1 MAWSFIDSTKAS
13 SGVTTAT
20 SITCTMPSFSS
31 GDLAIITAYRDQD
44 LGDWTT
50 NTAGWTRNISRRDQ
64 SGRDRSTAVFYKVLG
79 SSEPNPVLQYSDG
92 SSEEY
97 SWMVHVFRSDKPLTQ
112 GNVLGDFQG
121 TGNQNNPSPPTPIVT
136 LTQDNSLIVCVAIVT
151 HGDITSVSGPTGFT
165 MADSLFGLSQ
175 VHKQQMLAY
184 DLDGGS
190 EGAKTL
196 GTWNN
201 SFSNTRGEYTSYALT
216 FVQDSTVNVTSFD
229 DGRVD
234 AGDINQIITGTGFKT
249 QNGTSRIDI
258 GDSADYA
265 TATKVQQTSID
276 SWTDTSIQFDTNI
289 SAFADGTLYL
299 WVTNRDGDRGDA
311 FAFAKGLP
319 DYSQFVKLT
328 DPDIYHRFNNSYAD
342 EQGFFPAN
350 GQASTGSFGFVATPI
365 TRNNTHAWTI
375 NDELSRIEMSDS
387 AFTNVT
393 VTHTRREIGG
403 WIRLDRVH
411 QVPSAIWEE
420 GGGFNNLYIVIGFGN
435 RLLLNVADSNNG
447 FKAQAFSDFKLAP
460 NRDYHVLMRMEGT
473 GGINGLE
480 CYIDGVLQTSPAVG
494 TPLGSA
500 VMGTHSGDFSY
511 GRPDSILDTGGTDI
525 QYPGAQGT
533 LYSDWVTY
541 SEYGGGAPML
551 GTERRFNLFE
561 MGARADVTITAGT
574 QSAMQTQLDAL
585 ANSVRPDKPLC
596 IVVETPTSGSDLTL
610 EANNVTFDPRASIH
624 VQWSSTGT
632 LTWKNLNGSNA
643 SISSVSNNGTINIV
657 TPSILSLTG
666 IEAGTEVRIYSAG
679 TTTELAGQEVV
690 NSGTFSASIGVNSVD
705 VRLLSLEFQNLV
717 IRAVD
722 TTSDVS
728 IPVQQLIDRQYAND

>member
-13 SGVTTAT
+13 NNATTAT

-44 LGDWTT
+44 VGDWTT

-79 SSEPNPVLQYSDG
+79 SSEPNPVLQYSNG
-92 SSEEY
+92 NSEEY
-97 SWMVHVFRSDKPLTQ
+97 SWMVHVFRSDKDLTQ

-121 TGNQNNPSPPTPIVT
+121 IGQQNNPAPPTPTVT
-136 LTQDNSLIVCVAIVT
+136 LTQDNSLIICVAIIT

-165 MADSLFGLSQ
+165 MADSLFGSSQ

-190 EGAKTL
+190 AGTKTL
-196 GTWNN
+196 GNWNN
-201 SFSNTRGEYTSYALT
+201 NFSNNRGEYTSYALT
-216 FVQDSTVNVTSFD
+216 FVQDAAVQVTGID

-234 AGDINQIITGTGFKT
+234 AGDTNQVITGSGFKT

-258 GDSADYA
+258 GDSANYA

-276 SWTDTSIQFDTNI
+276 SWADTSIQFDANI
-289 SAFADGTLYL
+289 GSFSDGTLYL
-299 WVTNRDGDRGDA
+299 WVTNRDGDRSDA
-311 FAFAKGLP
+311 FEFAKGLP
-319 DYSQFVKLT
+319 DYPQFVKQT
-328 DPDIYHRFNNSYAD
+328 APDIYHRFNNSYAD

-350 GQASTGSFGFVATPI
+350 GQTSSGSFGFVTTPI
-365 TRNNTHAWTI
+365 TRNNTHSWTI
-375 NDELSRIEMSDS
+375 NDDLSRIEMADT

-411 QVPSAIWEE
+411 QPPSGIWEE
-420 GGGFNNLYIVIGFGN
+420 GGGVNNLYIVVGFGN
-435 RLLLNVADSNNG
+435 RLLVNVADSSNG
-447 FKAQAFSDFKLAP
+447 FKAQAFSDFKLAV

-473 GGINGLE
+473 GGINGIE
-480 CYIDGVLQTSPAVG
+480 CYIDGVLQSSAAVG

-500 VMGTHSGDFSY
+500 IMATHSGDFCY
-511 GRPDSILDTGGTDI
+511 GRPDSNLDTGGTDI
-525 QYPGAQGT
+525 QYPGATGT

-561 MGARADVTITAGT
+561 MGARASVTISAGT

-585 ANSVRPDKPLC
+585 ANTVQPDKPLC
-596 IVVETPTSGSDLTL
+596 ILVETPTSGSDLTL

-624 VQWSSTGT
+624 VQWSSPGT

-643 SISSVSNNGTINIV
+643 SISSASNNGTINIE
-657 TPSILSLTG
+657 TPSVLSLTG
-666 IEAGTEVRIYSAG
+666 IQAGTEVRIYSAG

-690 NSGTFSASIGVNSVD
+690 NSGAFSASIEVNSVD
-705 VRLLSLEFQNLV
+705 VRLLSLNFQNLV
-717 IRAVD
+717 IRAID
-722 TTSDVS
+722 TTSDTS
-728 IPVQQLIDRQYAND
+728 IPVQQLVDRQYRND

>member
-13 SGVTTAT
+13 SGATTAT

-44 LGDWTT
+44 VGDWTT

-79 SSEPNPVLQYSDG
+79 SSEPNPVLQYSNG
-92 SSEEY
+92 NSEEY
-97 SWMVHVFRSDKPLTQ
+97 SWMVHVFRSDKSLTQ

-121 TGNQNNPSPPTPIVT
+121 IGQQNNPAPPTPIVT

-165 MADSLFGLSQ
+165 MADSIFGSSQ

-190 EGAKTL
+190 AGPKTL

-201 SFSNTRGEYTSYALT
+201 SFSNTRGEYTSYAIT
-216 FVQDSTVNVTSFD
+216 FVQDAAVQISSID

-234 AGDINQIITGTGFKT
+234 AGDVNQVITGTGFKT

-276 SWTDTSIQFDTNI
+276 SWADTSIQFDANI
-289 SAFADGTLYL
+289 GSFSDGTLYL
-299 WVTNRDGDRGDA
+299 WVTNRDGDRSDA

-319 DYSQFVKLT
+319 DYSQFVKQT
-328 DPDIYHRFNNSYAD
+328 APDIYHRFNNSYAD

-350 GQASTGSFGFVATPI
+350 GQTSSGSFGFVTTPI
-365 TRNNTHAWTI
+365 TRNNTHSWTI
-375 NDELSRIEMSDS
+375 NDDVSRIEMADT

-411 QVPSAIWEE
+411 QPPSGIWEE
-420 GGGFNNLYIVIGFGN
+420 GGGVNNLYIVIGFGN
-435 RLLLNVADSNNG
+435 RLLVNVADSSNG
-447 FKAQAFSDFKLAP
+447 FTAQAFSDFKLAV

-473 GGINGLE
+473 GGINGIE
-480 CYIDGVLQTSPAVG
+480 CYIDGVLQSSAAVG

-500 VMGTHSGDFSY
+500 IMATHSGDYCY
-511 GRPDSILDTGGTDI
+511 GRPDSNLDTGGTDI
-525 QYPGAQGT
+525 QYPGATGT

-561 MGARADVTITAGT
+561 MGARANVTISAGT

-585 ANSVRPDKPLC
+585 ANTVQPDKPLC
-596 IVVETPTSGSDLTL
+596 ILVETPTSGSDLTL

-624 VQWSSTGT
+624 VQWTSTGT

-643 SISSVSNNGTINIV
+643 SISSVSNNGTINIE
-657 TPSILSLTG
+657 TPSVLSLTG

-690 NSGTFSASIGVNSVD
+690 NSGTFSASIEVNSVD
-705 VRLLSLEFQNLV
+705 VRLLSLNFQNLV
-717 IRAVD
+717 IRSVNTTAD
-722 TTSDVS
+722 TS
-728 IPVQQLIDRQYAND
+728 IPVQQILDRQYAND

>member
-13 SGVTTAT
+13 SNATTAT

-44 LGDWTT
+44 AGDWTT

-79 SSEPNPVLQYSDG
+79 SSEPNPVLQYSNG
-92 SSEEY
+92 ISEEY
-97 SWMVHVFRSDKPLTQ
+97 SWMVHVFRSDKTLTQ

-121 TGNQNNPSPPTPIVT
+121 IGNQNNPSPPTPSVT

-165 MADSLFGLSQ
+165 MADSLFGSSQ
-175 VHKQQMLAY
+175 VYKQQMLAY

-190 EGAKTL
+190 AGVKTL

-201 SFSNTRGEYTSYALT
+201 NFSNTRGEYTSYALT
-216 FVQDSTVNVTSFD
+216 FTQDAAVQVTAID

-234 AGDINQIITGTGFKT
+234 AGDTNQVITGSGFKT

-276 SWTDTSIQFDTNI
+276 SWADTSIQFDANI
-289 SAFADGTLYL
+289 SSFSNGTLYL
-299 WVTNRDGDRGDA
+299 WVTNRDGDRSDA
-311 FAFAKGLP
+311 FEFAKGLP
-319 DYSQFVKLT
+319 DYSQFVKQT
-328 DPDIYHRFNNSYAD
+328 GPDIYHRFNNSYAD
-342 EQGFFPAN
+342 DVGFFPAN
-350 GQASTGSFGFVATPI
+350 GQASSGSFGFVTTPI
-365 TRNNTHAWTI
+365 TRNNTHSWKI
-375 NDELSRIEMSDS
+375 NDDLSRIEMADT

-411 QVPSAIWEE
+411 QPPSGIWEE
-420 GGGFNNLYIVIGFGN
+420 GGGVNNLYIVVGFGN
-435 RLLLNVADSNNG
+435 RLLVNVADSSNG
-447 FKAQAFSDFKLAP
+447 FKAQAFSDFKLAV

-473 GGINGLE
+473 GGINGIE
-480 CYIDGVLQTSPAVG
+480 CYIDGVLQSSAAVG

-500 VMGTHSGDFSY
+500 IMATHSGDFCY
-511 GRPDSILDTGGTDI
+511 GRPDSNLDTGGTDI
-525 QYPGAQGT
+525 QYPGATGT

-561 MGARADVTITAGT
+561 MGARANVTISAGT

-585 ANSVRPDKPLC
+585 ASTMQPDKPLC
-596 IVVETPTSGSDLTL
+596 ILVETPTSGSDLTL

-624 VQWSSTGT
+624 VQWSSPGT

-643 SISSVSNNGTINIV
+643 SISSVSNNGTIDIQ

-666 IEAGTEVRIYSAG
+666 IQAGTEVRIYSAG

-690 NSGTFSASIGVNSVD
+690 NSGSFSASIEVNSVD
-705 VRLLSLEFQNLV
+705 VRLLSLGFQNLV

-722 TTSDVS
+722 TTADTS

>member
-13 SGVTTAT
+13 SNATTAT

-44 LGDWTT
+44 AGDWTT

-79 SSEPNPVLQYSDG
+79 SSEPNPVLQYSNG
-92 SSEEY
+92 ISEEY
-97 SWMVHVFRSDKPLTQ
+97 SWMVHVFRSDKTLTQ

-121 TGNQNNPSPPTPIVT
+121 IGNQNNPSPPTPSVT

-165 MADSLFGLSQ
+165 MADSLFGSSQ
-175 VHKQQMLAY
+175 VYKQQMLAY

-190 EGAKTL
+190 AGVKTL

-201 SFSNTRGEYTSYALT
+201 NFSNTRGEYTSYALT
-216 FVQDSTVNVTSFD
+216 FTQDAAVQVTAID

-234 AGDINQIITGTGFKT
+234 AGDTNQVITGSGFKT

-276 SWTDTSIQFDTNI
+276 SWADTSIQFDANI
-289 SAFADGTLYL
+289 SSFSNGTLYL
-299 WVTNRDGDRGDA
+299 WVTNRDGDRSDA
-311 FAFAKGLP
+311 FEFAKGLP
-319 DYSQFVKLT
+319 DYSQFVKQT
-328 DPDIYHRFNNSYAD
+328 GPDIYHRFNNSYAD
-342 EQGFFPAN
+342 DVGFFPAN
-350 GQASTGSFGFVATPI
+350 GQASSGSFGFVTTPI
-365 TRNNTHAWTI
+365 TRNNTHSWKI
-375 NDELSRIEMSDS
+375 NDDLSRIEMADT

-411 QVPSAIWEE
+411 QPPSGIWEE
-420 GGGFNNLYIVIGFGN
+420 GGGVNNLYIVVGFGN
-435 RLLLNVADSNNG
+435 RLLVNVADSSNG
-447 FKAQAFSDFKLAP
+447 FKAQAFSDFKLAV

-473 GGINGLE
+473 GGINGIE
-480 CYIDGVLQTSPAVG
+480 CYIDGVLQSSAAVG

-500 VMGTHSGDFSY
+500 IMATHSGDYCY
-511 GRPDSILDTGGTDI
+511 GRPDSNLDTGGTDI
-525 QYPGAQGT
+525 QYPGATGT

-561 MGARADVTITAGT
+561 MGARANVTISAGT

-585 ANSVRPDKPLC
+585 ASTMQPDKPLC
-596 IVVETPTSGSDLTL
+596 ILVETPTSGSDLTL

-624 VQWSSTGT
+624 VQWSSPGT

-643 SISSVSNNGTINIV
+643 SISSVSNNGTIDIQ

-666 IEAGTEVRIYSAG
+666 IQAGTEVRIYSAG

-690 NSGTFSASIGVNSVD
+690 NSGSFSASIEVNSVD
-705 VRLLSLEFQNLV
+705 VRLLSLGFKNLV

-722 TTSDVS
+722 TTADTS

>member
-13 SGVTTAT
+13 SNATTAT

-44 LGDWTT
+44 AGDWTT

-79 SSEPNPVLQYSDG
+79 SSEPNPVLQYSNG
-92 SSEEY
+92 ISEEY
-97 SWMVHVFRSDKPLTQ
+97 SWMVHVFRSDKTLTQ

-121 TGNQNNPSPPTPIVT
+121 IGNQNNPSPPTPSVT

-165 MADSLFGLSQ
+165 MADSLFGSSQ
-175 VHKQQMLAY
+175 VYKQQMLAY

-190 EGAKTL
+190 AGVKTL

-201 SFSNTRGEYTSYALT
+201 NFSNTRGEYTSYALT
-216 FVQDSTVNVTSFD
+216 FTQDAAVQVTAID

-234 AGDINQIITGTGFKT
+234 AGDTNQVITGSGFKT

-276 SWTDTSIQFDTNI
+276 SWADTSIQFDANI
-289 SAFADGTLYL
+289 SSFSNGTLYL
-299 WVTNRDGDRGDA
+299 WVTNRDGDRSDA
-311 FAFAKGLP
+311 FEFAKGLP
-319 DYSQFVKLT
+319 DYSQFVKQT
-328 DPDIYHRFNNSYAD
+328 GPDIYHRFNNSYAD
-342 EQGFFPAN
+342 DVGFFPAN
-350 GQASTGSFGFVATPI
+350 GQASSGSFGFVTTPI
-365 TRNNTHAWTI
+365 TRNNTHSWKI
-375 NDELSRIEMSDS
+375 NDDLSRIEMADT

-411 QVPSAIWEE
+411 QPPSGIWEE
-420 GGGFNNLYIVIGFGN
+420 GGGVNNLYIVVGFGN
-435 RLLLNVADSNNG
+435 RLLVNVADSSNG
-447 FKAQAFSDFKLAP
+447 FKAQAFSDFKLAV

-473 GGINGLE
+473 GGINGIE
-480 CYIDGVLQTSPAVG
+480 CYIDGVLQSSAAVG

-500 VMGTHSGDFSY
+500 IMATHSGDFCY
-511 GRPDSILDTGGTDI
+511 GRPDSNLDTGGTDI
-525 QYPGAQGT
+525 QYPGATGT

-561 MGARADVTITAGT
+561 MGARANVTISAGT

-585 ANSVRPDKPLC
+585 ANTVQPDKPLC
-596 IVVETPTSGSDLTL
+596 ILIETPTSGSDLTL

-624 VQWSSTGT
+624 VLWSSIGT

-643 SISSVSNNGTINIV
+643 SISSVSNNGTV
-657 TPSILSLTG
+657 VFQTPSTLTLTG
-666 IEAGTEVRIYSAG
+666 IEAGTEVRIYDAG
-679 TTTELAGQEVV
+679 TTNELAGQEVV
-690 NSGTFSASIGVNSVD
+690 NSGTFFASIEVNSVD
-705 VRLLSLEFQNLV
+705 VRLLSLNFQNLV
-717 IRAVD
+717 IRSVD
-722 TTSDVS
+722 TTANASV
-728 IPVQQLIDRQYAND
+728 PVQQLLDRQYAND

>member
-13 SGVTTAT
+13 SNATTAT

-44 LGDWTT
+44 AGDWTT

-79 SSEPNPVLQYSDG
+79 SSEPNPVLQYSNG
-92 SSEEY
+92 ISEEY
-97 SWMVHVFRSDKPLTQ
+97 SWMVHVFRSDKTLTQ

-121 TGNQNNPSPPTPIVT
+121 IGNQNNPSPPTPSVT

-165 MADSLFGLSQ
+165 MADSLFGSSQ
-175 VHKQQMLAY
+175 VYKQQMLAY

-190 EGAKTL
+190 AGVKTL

-201 SFSNTRGEYTSYALT
+201 NFSNTRGEYTSYALT
-216 FVQDSTVNVTSFD
+216 FTQDAAVQVTAID

-234 AGDINQIITGTGFKT
+234 AGDTNQVITGSGFKT

-276 SWTDTSIQFDTNI
+276 SWADTSIQFDANI
-289 SAFADGTLYL
+289 SSFSNGTLYL
-299 WVTNRDGDRGDA
+299 WVTNRDGDRSDA
-311 FAFAKGLP
+311 FEFAKGLP
-319 DYSQFVKLT
+319 DYSQFVKQT
-328 DPDIYHRFNNSYAD
+328 GPDIYHRFNNSYAD
-342 EQGFFPAN
+342 DVGFFPAN
-350 GQASTGSFGFVATPI
+350 GQASSGSFGFVTTPI
-365 TRNNTHAWTI
+365 TRNNTHSWKI
-375 NDELSRIEMSDS
+375 NDDLSRIEMADT

-411 QVPSAIWEE
+411 QPPSGIWEE
-420 GGGFNNLYIVIGFGN
+420 GGGVNNLYIVVGFGN
-435 RLLLNVADSNNG
+435 RLLVNVADSSNG
-447 FKAQAFSDFKLAP
+447 FKAQAFSDFKLAV

-473 GGINGLE
+473 GGINGIE
-480 CYIDGVLQTSPAVG
+480 CYIDGVLQSSAAVG

-500 VMGTHSGDFSY
+500 IMATHSGDFCY
-511 GRPDSILDTGGTDI
+511 GRPDSNLDTGGTDI
-525 QYPGAQGT
+525 QYPGAAGT

-561 MGARADVTITAGT
+561 MGARANVTISAGT

-585 ANSVRPDKPLC
+585 ANTVQPDKPLC
-596 IVVETPTSGSDLTL
+596 ILIETPTSGSDLTL

-624 VQWSSTGT
+624 VLWSSIGT

-643 SISSVSNNGTINIV
+643 SISSVSNNGTV
-657 TPSILSLTG
+657 VFQTPSTLTLTG
-666 IEAGTEVRIYSAG
+666 IEAGTEVRIYDAG
-679 TTTELAGQEVV
+679 TTNELAGQEVV
-690 NSGTFSASIGVNSVD
+690 NSGTFFASIEVNSVD
-705 VRLLSLEFQNLV
+705 VRLLSLNFQNLV
-717 IRAVD
+717 IRSVD
-722 TTSDVS
+722 TTANASV
-728 IPVQQLIDRQYAND
+728 PVQQLLDRQYAND

>member
-13 SGVTTAT
+13 SAATTAT

-31 GDLAIITAYRDQD
+31 GDLAIITVYRDQD
-44 LGDWTT
+44 VGDWTT

-79 SSEPNPVLQYSDG
+79 SSEPNPVLQYSNG
-92 SSEEY
+92 NSEEY
-97 SWMVHVFRSDKPLTQ
+97 SWMVHVFRSDKTLTQ

-121 TGNQNNPSPPTPIVT
+121 LGNQNNPAPPTPIVT

-165 MADSLFGLSQ
+165 MADSLFGSSQ

-190 EGAKTL
+190 AGTKTL

-216 FVQDSTVNVTSFD
+216 FVQDNAVNVTSFD

-276 SWTDTSIQFDTNI
+276 SWTDTSIQLDTNI

-319 DYSQFVKLT
+319 EYSQFVKLT
-328 DPDIYHRFNNSYAD
+328 APDIYHRFNNSYAD

-350 GQASTGSFGFVATPI
+350 GQTSSGSFGFVATPI
-365 TRNNTHAWTI
+365 TRNNTHSWTI
-375 NDELSRIEMSDS
+375 NDDVSRIEMADT

-411 QVPSAIWEE
+411 QPPSGIWEE
-420 GGGFNNLYIVIGFGN
+420 GGGVNNLYIVIGFGN
-435 RLLLNVADSNNG
+435 RLLVNVADSSNG
-447 FKAQAFSDFKLAP
+447 FKAQAFSDFKLAV

-473 GGINGLE
+473 GGINGIE
-480 CYIDGVLQTSPAVG
+480 CYIDGVLQSSAAVG

-500 VMGTHSGDFSY
+500 IMATHSGDYCY
-511 GRPDSILDTGGTDI
+511 GRPDSNLDTGGTDI
-525 QYPGAQGT
+525 QYPGATGT

-561 MGARADVTITAGT
+561 MGARANVTISAGT

-585 ANSVRPDKPLC
+585 ASTMQPDKPLC
-596 IVVETPTSGSDLTL
+596 ILVETPTSGSDLTL

-624 VQWSSTGT
+624 VQWSSPGT

-643 SISSVSNNGTINIV
+643 SISSVSNNGTIDIQ

-666 IEAGTEVRIYSAG
+666 IQAGTEVRIYSAG

-690 NSGTFSASIGVNSVD
+690 NSGSFSASIEVNSVD
-705 VRLLSLEFQNLV
+705 VRLLSLGFQNLV

-722 TTSDVS
+722 TTADTS